1 LVSHCLAVRYR
12 RQALASSVSS
22 QIFRTISETCPASD
36 TVHTGSSDRAVRA
49 GRVSCRAGHPGMQQP
64 QQQALAECGHR
75 AVGTRQTPGRGH
87 ACLPRPARDP
97 AAARAGTWPARP
109 PARARDK
116 PGRPA
121 CQLYIP
127 RVTRTS
133 PPRRGRCLSLSG
145 ARRAARDRA
154 STSPEETR
162 AAHAAGLARLA
173 IAMAVVH
180 ARRGA
185 GLGGRPGRQ
194 GEASVNGTCTYASG
208 QRAVIPGLSYTVRCP
223 VVTRQSS
230 PTPVCTEEC

>member
-1 LVSHCLAVRYR
+1 
-12 RQALASSVSS
+12 
-22 QIFRTISETCPASD
+22 
-36 TVHTGSSDRAVRA
+36 
-49 GRVSCRAGHPGMQQP
+49 MQQQQ
-64 QQQALAECGHR
+64 QQQALAESGHR

-154 STSPEETR
+154 STSPEETL

-194 GEASVNGTCTYASG
+194 GEASVHGTCTYASG
-208 QRAVIPGLSYTVRCP
+208 QRAVIPGLCLSYTVRCP